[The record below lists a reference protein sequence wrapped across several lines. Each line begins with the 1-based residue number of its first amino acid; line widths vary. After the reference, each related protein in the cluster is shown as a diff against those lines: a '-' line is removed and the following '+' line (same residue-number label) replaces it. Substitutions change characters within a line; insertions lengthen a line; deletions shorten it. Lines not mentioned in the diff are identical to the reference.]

1 MLNIVNGIIQLTR
14 GDTARLT
21 VDVVN
26 REGETYTPNPS
37 DTLTLTVKKTVY
49 DAEPVFQKV
58 LEDENTFIINPSD
71 TEKMTFKKYVYDVQ
85 LTMANGDV
93 YTIIEPHP
101 FEILSEVT
109 Y

>member
-1 MLNIVNGIIQLTR
+1 MLNIMNGLIQLTR

-26 REGETYTPNPS
+26 RDGKNYTLNPS

-49 DAEPVFQKV
+49 DTQPIFQKV
-58 LEDENTFIINPSD
+58 LEGENTFLINPSD
-71 TEKMTFKKYVYDVQ
+71 TENMTFKKYVYDVQ

>member
-1 MLNIVNGIIQLTR
+1 MLNILNGAIHLTR

-26 REGETYTPNPS
+26 LSGEQYELKTS
-37 DTLTLTVKKTVY
+37 DVLTLTVKKTVY
-49 DAEPVFQKV
+49 DTQPIFQKV
-58 LEDENTFIINPSD
+58 LEGKNTFLINPSD
-71 TEKMTFKKYVYDVQ
+71 TENMTFKKYVYDVQ